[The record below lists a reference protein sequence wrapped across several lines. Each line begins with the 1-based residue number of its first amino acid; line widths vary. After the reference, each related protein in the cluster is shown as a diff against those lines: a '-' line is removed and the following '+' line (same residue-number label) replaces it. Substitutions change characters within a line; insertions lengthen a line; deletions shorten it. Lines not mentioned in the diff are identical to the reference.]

1 MDATSFRYQ
10 GHEVLS
16 SGTVVFAVTTMEPT
30 YFTCTLG
37 QAKLLGQRNP
47 FRTVN
52 DLIDIKAKEEGDSP
66 AVGFYEPSS
75 TSTDQWRSQILTYRD
90 IQRGCETAAA
100 TIAQKLQSTA
110 RSTVAL
116 LCPSSPEFLFTWLAL
131 MRLGHPVLLIAPQC
145 SASAISHLCKTCSVR
160 DLIYDAQYEDL
171 ARNALSESAD
181 NAADSLNILR
191 HPFTGQDV
199 FEAIERP
206 PASSPS
212 ASPAAEDMDVAYLH
226 HTSGT
231 SSGVPKPIAQS
242 HHAAVGA
249 LPVLDGRHAATFT
262 TTPLYH
268 GGIADLFRAWTSNAL
283 IWLFPGKQLPITA
296 TNVCKCLEIAME
308 CAETGL
314 YPSVKY
320 FSSVPYILQMMASSE
335 EGLKRLQQ
343 MDIVGVG
350 GAALPLEVG
359 NMLVEQ
365 EVNLISRFGSAE
377 CGFLMSSHREYGKD
391 KAWDYLRSSSGGDF
405 LQFEGREDGIS
416 ELIIRQGWPHMA
428 KHNREDG
435 SYATSDLFMPHS
447 SITGAWR
454 YHSRSDSQL
463 TLITGK
469 KFDPAPVE
477 DAIKA
482 SSTLLKDVLIFGN
495 GKPYAG
501 VLLFRSE
508 QAASISDGELVDTIG
523 PFIEKLNN
531 ESQSHAKI
539 SQAMLVPIEYR
550 EGALPKS
557 SKGTTIRTQ
566 AENQYAKEIDAAY
579 DTKVSNGNSKI
590 PDGGIPQT
598 IREIVL
604 SVVGRGN
611 ADKLSADTDL
621 FSYGVD
627 SVACMQIRQGL
638 SRLLPGATA
647 LPVSVVEDCGTIA
660 RLTNFIIRLRSGDQP
675 EEQDDQIELMSGLLE
690 EFSVRQ
696 VEPCSFPSMPSI
708 IQRPPQS
715 GLNILLTGP
724 TGSLGSHLLHQ
735 LLSDARVGHIFL
747 LVRGASAEASLGR
760 VTKALNN
767 RGLDVPRN
775 LGFKTTVL
783 SCKLSESNLGL
794 SAADYEYLANEV
806 DLIFHLA
813 WSVNFLISL
822 RTIAGTHL
830 SGLRNLL
837 NLALHRPHAND
848 PNRPPPRFVFCSSV
862 AAVSNLTSLDTTSK
876 SKAIPERFV
885 PDPRVSGPTGYAR
898 SKWVGEAIC
907 AEAHKSTRLK
917 GRISVAR
924 VGQLSGATDT
934 GAWSA
939 SEAYPLL
946 LSSAKAT
953 GVLPDL
959 KDEVLNWLPVDVA
972 ARAFLELAF
981 PATDPPSETTM
992 TTNDNDYNSR
1002 DGVEMPVHHVLNPD
1016 MTVHW
1021 SDLLAWLS
1029 RSRSRSRSSSPSSSV
1044 NSSFD
1049 AKIVPVDD
1057 WLCKLSALQEN
1068 ENKTETTKNHHPAL
1082 RLLEFWRKAYGSAQ
1096 PSADSAGSSAGSSGG
1111 GGGASM
1117 GEKASSRLSMEDE
1130 GEKRR
1135 RKFVAHYRME
1145 ETFRA
1150 MPVLRS
1156 TRTRTGTGT
1165 GTGTDGSGIMNQAY
1179 VLKLWNWVQEE
1190 L

>member
-1 MDATSFRYQ
+1 MDDASFRYQ
-10 GHEVLS
+10 GHEAHS
-16 SGTVVFAVTTMEPT
+16 SDRVVFAVTTMEPT

-37 QAKLLGQRNP
+37 QAKLLGQRSP

-52 DLIDIKAKEEGDSP
+52 ELIDIKATEEGDSP
-66 AVGFYEPSS
+66 AVGFYEPGS
-75 TSTDQWRSQILTYRD
+75 TSADQWRSQILTFRD
-90 IQRGCETAAA
+90 IQRGCEIAAA
-100 TIAQKLQSTA
+100 TVAQKLHSTA
-110 RSTVAL
+110 RTTVAL

-131 MRLGHPVLLIAPQC
+131 MKLGHPVLLIAPQC
-145 SASAISHLCKTCSVR
+145 SASAISHLCKTCSVQ

-171 ARNALSESAD
+171 ARNALSECTENAD
-181 NAADSLNILR
+181 FLNIIP
-191 HPFTGQDV
+191 HPFAGQDV
-199 FEAIERP
+199 FEVIGTP
-206 PASSPS
+206 PTSSPS
-212 ASPAAEDMDVAYLH
+212 RSPVAEDVDVAYLH

-242 HHAAVGA
+242 HRAAVGA
-249 LPVLDGRHAATFT
+249 LPILDGRHAATFT

-296 TNVCKCLEIAME
+296 TNVCKCLEVAMGCVE
-308 CAETGL
+308 SGL
-314 YPSVKY
+314 CPPVKY

-335 EGLKRLQQ
+335 EGLRRLQN

-350 GAALPLEVG
+350 GAALPIEVG
-359 NMLVEQ
+359 NTLVEQ

-391 KAWDYLRSSSGGDF
+391 KAWEYLRSSSGGDF
-405 LQFEGREDGIS
+405 LQFEDREDGIS
-416 ELIIRQGWPHMA
+416 ELIIQPGWPHMA
-428 KHNREDG
+428 KRNREDG

-447 SITGAWR
+447 SITGAWC

-469 KFDPAPVE
+469 KFDPAPLE

-482 SSTLLKDVLIFGN
+482 SSKLIEDVLIFGN

-508 QAASISDGELVDTIG
+508 QASSISDSELVDNIA
-523 PFIEKLNN
+523 PAIERLNK

-539 SQAMLVPIEYR
+539 SQVMLVPMDYR
-550 EGALPKS
+550 GIALQKS
-557 SKGTTIRTQ
+557 GKGTTIRNQ
-566 AENQYAKEIDAAY
+566 AESQYAKEIDAAY
-579 DTKVSNGNSKI
+579 NTKMPNGDSKI
-590 PDGGIPQT
+590 PDGEISQK

-604 SVVGRGN
+604 SVVGSGN
-611 ADKLSADTDL
+611 VDKLSADTDL
-621 FSYGVD
+621 FSYGAD

-638 SRLLPGATA
+638 SRLLPEATA
-647 LPVSVVEDCGTIA
+647 LPVSVVEDCGMIS
-660 RLTNFIIRLRSGDQP
+660 RLTDFIIRLRSGDQL
-675 EEQDDQIELMSGLLE
+675 EEQDDQIKLMSDLLE
-690 EFSVRQ
+690 EFSVRK
-696 VEPCSFPSMPSI
+696 VGPCSLPLMPSTT
-708 IQRPPQS
+708 QRRPPQS
-715 GLNILLTGP
+715 GLNVLLTGP

-735 LLSDARVGHIFL
+735 LLCDARVGHIFL
-747 LVRGASAEASLGR
+747 LVRGESTDASLGR
-760 VTKALNN
+760 VTKALTS
-767 RGLDVPRN
+767 RELDIPAN
-775 LGFKTTVL
+775 LRSKTTIL

-794 SAADYEYLANEV
+794 SATDYEHLANEV

-830 SGLRNLL
+830 SGLQNLL
-837 NLALHRPHAND
+837 NLALGRPHVND
-848 PNRPPPRFVFCSSV
+848 PSRLPPRFIFCSSV
-862 AAVSNLTSLDTTSK
+862 AAVSNLASLDTTLSD
-876 SKAIPERFV
+876 IPECFV
-885 PDPRVSGPTGYAR
+885 PDPRASGSTGYAR

-924 VGQLSGATDT
+924 VGQLSGASDT

-959 KDEVLNWLPVDVA
+959 KDEVLNWLPVDIA
-972 ARAFLELAF
+972 ARAFLEIAF
-981 PATDPPSETTM
+981 PSTTTTDPLDKTTI
-992 TTNDNDYNSR
+992 TWDDDDDSN

-1016 MTVHW
+1016 MTVQW

-1029 RSRSRSRSSSPSSSV
+1029 RSSSDKYPF
-1044 NSSFD
+1044 N
-1049 AKIVPVDD
+1049 AKIVPVND
-1057 WLCKLSALQEN
+1057 WLSRLTALQDNHGDDDNDEKEN
-1068 ENKTETTKNHHPAL
+1068 PKTKTNNHHPAL
-1082 RLLEFWRKAYGSAQ
+1082 RLLEFWRKAYGSGLPPANSANSASSSAA
-1096 PSADSAGSSAGSSGG
+1096 SAD
-1111 GGGASM
+1111 
-1117 GEKASSRLSMEDE
+1117 EQASSRQQRSLEENE
-1130 GEKRR
+1130 GEERR
-1135 RKFVAHYRME
+1135 TPVIQYRME

-1156 TRTRTGTGT
+1156 TRTCTSTGPDT
-1165 GTGTDGSGIMNQAY
+1165 GTGTDGTGIMNQAY